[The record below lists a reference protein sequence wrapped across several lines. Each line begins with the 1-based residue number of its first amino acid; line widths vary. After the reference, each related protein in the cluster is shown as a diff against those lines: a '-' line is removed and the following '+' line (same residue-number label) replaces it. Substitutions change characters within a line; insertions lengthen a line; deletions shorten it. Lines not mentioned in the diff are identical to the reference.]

1 MAAPPPGL
9 AQQRG
14 IHHLNHGQPL
24 QARQAFEHALVDVPA
39 DVLAHLGL
47 AYACAALHDAA
58 AALAAVN
65 AALAL
70 DSRNLRA
77 LLLKGELV
85 LKGGDERSAAAFF
98 NAALNSAP
106 PLADLPIDLQQ
117 SLQRAQAALQGL
129 GRSFETSLRRYLA
142 ESASSH
148 CATSSRFDHA
158 LDLLVGKRELY
169 RQQPRLFCF
178 PELPHIQFFD
188 RALFPW
194 LDAVEAATESIR
206 EELLAV
212 MNQPQAEGEAF
223 KPYVASD
230 PTRPALNPGGMLD
243 NPDWSAFFLWKNGE
257 AVEVNAA
264 RCPRTMRA
272 LAHAPIPHIAGRSP
286 SILFSRLQPGAHIP
300 AHNGFVNTRLI
311 CHLPLVVPPGC
322 RFRVGNEVR
331 EWRVGQAWVFDDTIE
346 HEAWNNSDQTR
357 VVLLFE
363 IWRPELTVDE
373 RALVSSLFE
382 AIGQH
387 QGSSGEWG
395 I

>member
-1 MAAPPPGL
+1 MAAPPHGL

-14 IHHLNHGQPL
+14 IEYLNRGQPL
-24 QARQAFEHALVDVPA
+24 QARQAFEQASVDVPG
-39 DVLAHLGL
+39 DVLTQLGL
-47 AYACAALHDAA
+47 AYACAALDDGP
-58 AALAAVN
+58 AALAAVS

-85 LKGGDERSAAAFF
+85 LAGGDERSAAAFF
-98 NAALNSAP
+98 SAALRSAP
-106 PLADLPIDLQQ
+106 PLAELPTDLQQ

-129 GRSFETSLRRYLA
+129 GRSFEIGLRRHLA
-142 ESASSH
+142 DSASSRG
-148 CATSSRFDHA
+148 ATSPRFDHA

-169 RQQPRLFCF
+169 LQQPRLFCF

-212 MNQPQAEGEAF
+212 MNQPQAEGQAF

-257 AVEVNAA
+257 PVEVNAA